1 MDRLDAMRAFV
12 AVGRHVKSIRCRS
25 LDFTV
30 RTSSPPCYVHP
41 ELTTHGTVKRMPS
54 RSLWLAGT
62 SISKAAKRAATGGGL
77 EFPASQRNHEWQ
89 RRGEQLP
96 DTVRQIKCR

>member
-1 MDRLDAMRAFV
+1 MTESLSSHIGRERLT
-12 AVGRHVKSIRCRS
+12 CRI

-54 RSLWLAGT
+54 RSLWLAGN
-62 SISKAAKRAATGGGL
+62 SSSKTAKRAATGGGL
-77 EFPASQRNHEWQ
+77 EFSASQRNHEWQ
-89 RRGEQLP
+89 RRVNNSL
-96 DTVRQIKCR
+96 TLSVRSNADVYI